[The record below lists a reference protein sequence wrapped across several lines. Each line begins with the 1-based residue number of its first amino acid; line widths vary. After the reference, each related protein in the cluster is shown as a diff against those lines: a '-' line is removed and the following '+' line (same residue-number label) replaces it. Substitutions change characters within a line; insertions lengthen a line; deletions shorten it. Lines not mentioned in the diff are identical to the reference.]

1 MNLSGII
8 AIAGKPG
15 LYKVIA
21 QGNQSIIVE
30 SLLDKKR
37 VAVHASNKVS
47 SLEDIS
53 IYTYETDVPLAEVYS
68 KIFEKENGGSCISHK
83 SSEAEM
89 RNYLESVLANYD
101 QERVYMSD
109 IKKLFNWYNLLH
121 ENNLLIK
128 EEVVETATEENEAE
142 KPKKKAAAPKKEIAK
157 KAAPSKSTPKASASK
172 APTKKA
178 PVQRKS
184 S

>member
-8 AIAGKPG
+8 AISGKPG
-15 LYKVIA
+15 LYKVVA

-37 VAVHASNKVS
+37 VAVHSSNKVS

-53 IYTYETDVPLAEVYS
+53 IYTYDTDVKLSDIYS
-68 KIFEKENGGSCISHK
+68 KIFEKENGGKCISHK
-83 SSEAEM
+83 SQDAEM

-109 IKKLFNWYNLLH
+109 IKKVFNWYNLLH
-121 ENNLLIK
+121 ENDLLIK
-128 EEVVETATEENEAE
+128 DEVEETTTAENEAE
-142 KPKKKAAAPKKEIAK
+142 KPKKKAAAPKKDVTK